1 MITNRENA
9 VQEKT
14 RRILCYE
21 RIIGKTH
28 LRLSVGSESEKTSQ
42 ELYLRLGTNEERVR
56 ANAPGEASCEGSEAG
71 KSSGSGA

>member
-21 RIIGKTH
+21 RIIGKIH
-28 LRLSVGSESEKTSQ
+28 LRLSVGSETEKTSQ
-42 ELYLRLGTNEERVR
+42 EFCLRLGTNEERVR
-56 ANAPGEASCEGSEAG
+56 ASAPGETSCEGSEAG
-71 KSSGSGA
+71 KSSGPGT